1 MRSGRR
7 GARVTTA
14 SSAPDRPV
22 RIDVHLHEGALA
34 TFADDVR
41 SGLGSDPKAI
51 PPKYFYDTRGS
62 ELFEQIT
69 ALPEYYP
76 TRVEQ
81 SILDAA
87 GADIIDRVQPAEL
100 VELGPGSA
108 RKTDALL
115 RPMLERGC
123 GRRYVPV
130 DVSESAVETCAQ
142 RLVTEHE
149 GLEIHGLVG
158 DFEHHLDR
166 IPPARGRRL
175 IAFLGGTIGNLDA
188 PQRMRLLRALQAELR
203 PDDRLL
209 VGTDLVKDRARL
221 EAAYNDTA
229 GVTAEFNRNLVRV
242 INAHLGADL
251 DPEAFEHV
259 AFYNE
264 REQRIEMWLRA
275 RAEMRARIEVL
286 GMEVGFS
293 AGDQFRTEISC
304 KFTRERL
311 EAEYQAA
318 GLRLEMWR
326 TDPDALF
333 ALSLS
338 GPRS

>member
-1 MRSGRR
+1 VSWAVAARR
-7 GARVTTA
+7 ET
-14 SSAPDRPV
+14 V
-22 RIDVHLHEGALA
+22 RIDVHLRNGALA
-34 TFADDVR
+34 SFAEDVR
-41 SGLGSDPKAI
+41 LGLGSDPKAI
-51 PPKYFYDTRGS
+51 PPKYFYDARGS

-69 ALPEYYP
+69 SLPEYYR
-76 TRVEQ
+76 TRAEQ

-87 GADIIDRVQPAEL
+87 GAEIVAQVRPAEI

-115 RPMLERGC
+115 QPMIEIGT
-123 GRRYVPV
+123 GVRYVPV
-130 DVSESAVETCAQ
+130 DVSESAVEMCAR
-142 RLVTEHE
+142 RLTKQYP

-166 IPPARGRRL
+166 IPPASGRRL

-188 PQRMRLLRALQAELR
+188 GERRRLLCALRRELG

-221 EAAYNDTA
+221 EAAYNDAA

-251 DPEAFEHV
+251 DPDEFEHV

-264 REQRIEMWLRA
+264 RERRIEMWLRA
-275 RAEMRARIEVL
+275 RAEMRAHIDAL
-286 GMEVGFS
+286 GIEVGFE
-293 AGDQFRTEISC
+293 AGEQFRTEISC
-304 KFTRERL
+304 KFTRETL
-311 EAEYQAA
+311 ESEYRAA
-318 GLRLEMWR
+318 GLQLEAWH
-326 TDPDALF
+326 TDCDSLF
-333 ALSLS
+333 ALSLTA
-338 GPRS
+338 PAR

>member
-1 MRSGRR
+1 MRS
-7 GARVTTA
+7 AA
-14 SSAPDRPV
+14 AAPDGSV
-22 RIDVHLHEGALA
+22 RIDVHLDEGALA

-41 SGLGSDPKAI
+41 SGLCSDPKAI
-51 PPKYFYDTRGS
+51 PPKYFYDARGS

-81 SILDAA
+81 AILDVA
-87 GADIIDRVQPAEL
+87 GPDIIGQVRPDEL

-115 RPMLERGC
+115 RPMLEGGC
-123 GRRYVPV
+123 GTRYVPV
-130 DVSESAVETCAQ
+130 DVSESAVEMCAG
-142 RLVTEHE
+142 RLAAQYD

-188 PQRMRLLRALQAELR
+188 PQRMRLLRALRAELG
-203 PDDRLL
+203 PQDRLL

-221 EAAYNDTA
+221 EAAYNDAA

-242 INAHLGADL
+242 INGHLGADL

-264 REQRIEMWLRA
+264 HEQRIEMWLRA
-275 RAEMRARIEVL
+275 RAEMRARIEAL
-286 GMEVGFS
+286 EMEVGFA

-311 EAEYQAA
+311 EAEYREA
-318 GLRLEMWR
+318 GLRLHMWR

-338 GPRS
+338 GPES

>member
-1 MRSGRR
+1 VR
-7 GARVTTA
+7 TA
-14 SSAPDRPV
+14 AEPDGSV
-22 RIDVHLHEGALA
+22 RIDVHLDEGALA

-41 SGLGSDPKAI
+41 SGLCADPKAI
-51 PPKYFYDTRGS
+51 PPKYFYDARGT

-81 SILDAA
+81 SILDAT
-87 GADIIDRVQPAEL
+87 GRDIIERLRPTEL

-115 RPMLERGC
+115 RPMLDSGC
-123 GRRYVPV
+123 GSRYVPV
-130 DVSESAVETCAQ
+130 DVSESAVEMCAE
-142 RLVTEHE
+142 RLVAQYD

-175 IAFLGGTIGNLDA
+175 IAFLGGTIGNLDG
-188 PQRMRLLRALQAELR
+188 PQRMRLLRALRAELG
-203 PDDRLL
+203 PQDRLL

-221 EAAYNDTA
+221 EAAYNDAA

-264 REQRIEMWLRA
+264 GEQRIEMWLRA

-311 EAEYQAA
+311 EAEYREA
-318 GLRLEMWR
+318 GLHLEMWR

-338 GPRS
+338 GPQP